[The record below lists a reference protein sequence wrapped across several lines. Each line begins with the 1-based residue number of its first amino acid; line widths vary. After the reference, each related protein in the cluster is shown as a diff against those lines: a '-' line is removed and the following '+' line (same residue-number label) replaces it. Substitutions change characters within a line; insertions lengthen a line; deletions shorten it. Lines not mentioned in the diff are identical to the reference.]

1 MLKRKMNTGYS
12 AETANSYVEIE
23 KHFVLV
29 SEFNQVNKYDNE
41 SKSYTD
47 EFSHYVGY
55 FSQNGLKE
63 PFKVKVKLNDIPKD
77 VTIFSEVNLI
87 NLQAFENRDSVYFK
101 ADGVKKHGTK

>member
-1 MLKRKMNTGYS
+1 MIKRKFNTGYS
-12 AETANSYVEIE
+12 AETANSYVETE
-23 KHFVLV
+23 KYFVLV
-29 SEFNQVNKYDNE
+29 SEFNQVNKYDTE

-63 PFKVKVKLNDIPKD
+63 PFKVKLNDIPRD

>member
-41 SKSYTD
+41 SKSYTN
-47 EFSHYVGY
+47 EFSHYVAY
-55 FSQNGLKE
+55 FSQDGLKE
-63 PFKVKVKLNDIPKD
+63 PFKVKLNDIPKD

-87 NLQAFENRDSVYFK
+87 NLQAFESRDSVYFK
-101 ADGVKKHGTK
+101 ADGVEKNGAK

>member
-1 MLKRKMNTGYS
+1 MIKRKFNTGYS
-12 AETANSYVEIE
+12 VETANSYVETE

-47 EFSHYVGY
+47 EFSHNVAY

-63 PFKVKVKLNDIPKD
+63 PFKVKLNDIPKD

>member
-1 MLKRKMNTGYS
+1 MLKKKFNTGYS

-23 KHFVLV
+23 KRFVLV

-41 SKSYTD
+41 SKSYTN

-55 FSQNGLKE
+55 FSQDGLKE
-63 PFKVKVKLNDIPKD
+63 PFKVKLNDISKG

-87 NLQAFENRDSVYFK
+87 NLQAFESRDSVYFK
-101 ADGVKKHGTK
+101 ADGVEKNGAK

>member
-1 MLKRKMNTGYS
+1 MLKKRSNTGYS

-41 SKSYTD
+41 SKNYTN

-63 PFKVKVKLNDIPKD
+63 PFKVKLSDIPKD

-87 NLQAFENRDSVYFK
+87 NLQAFENRYSVYFK
-101 ADGVKKHGTK
+101 ADGVKKYGTK

>member
-1 MLKRKMNTGYS
+1 MIKRKINTGYS
-12 AETANSYVEIE
+12 VEVANAYVDVED
-23 KHFVLV
+23 KFVLV
-29 SEFNQVNKYDNE
+29 SEFNQVNKYNNE

-63 PFKVKVKLNDIPKD
+63 PFKVKLNDIPKD

>member
-1 MLKRKMNTGYS
+1 MIKRKFNTGYS
-12 AETANSYVEIE
+12 VETANSYVETE

-47 EFSHYVGY
+47 EFSHYFGY
-55 FSQNGLKE
+55 FSQDGLNE
-63 PFKVKVKLNDIPKD
+63 PFKVKLNDIPKD